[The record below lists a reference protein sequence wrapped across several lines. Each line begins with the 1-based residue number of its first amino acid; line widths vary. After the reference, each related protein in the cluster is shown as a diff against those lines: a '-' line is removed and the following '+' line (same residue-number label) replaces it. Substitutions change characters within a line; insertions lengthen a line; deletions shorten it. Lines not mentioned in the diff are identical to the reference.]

1 MNVASLV
8 GAVAAAYLREEL
20 QADAGAVQSTAR
32 YVLNLGA
39 EQVVAVAQAV
49 LADPF
54 LNDRIDIKLPIS
66 LVGGYGLPEE
76 ALTEESATFY
86 RNADCP
92 KAAYLL
98 AEHEHGEDAS
108 IREIAKLGPPELL
121 ERIDLWVR
129 EASKG
134 LALAQEQQKWWEK
147 ALTGLRDLRIVSLDR
162 FASYILRTRQE
173 NKDEGRPI
181 IDALGAAMPAL
192 RLPNDPSCFSSLKE
206 RQRGHASAWKGF
218 YNNAH
223 RRRAGL
229 LLKQNANQL
238 LLSEEDLNNA
248 YEKVASQIPDACHP
262 VIEAFIAA
270 PSGWNAQAEALAEQ
284 DWEQIKPI
292 FDGLQREKFNLG
304 KNTLEFFGELEADKL
319 KDDEREYL
327 KLLSKR
333 SEKIDEDTEF
343 YEAHRHEIKDD
354 KKLKSAWD
362 RFVYG
367 RSIEATDFI
376 AGLCA
381 VMEPLYNRMPTGDQ
395 RRLHIRCESATKKDL
410 RTLNYEAGLYFTH
423 RYAGLRRLFGKM
435 IVWEVGDLFDFD
447 KLVEE
452 WKKGEKAKNKLN
464 TSASKT
470 ALQLKFVIELET
482 STDDCGIQSHS
493 TQLIWRYDPS
503 CVASQLVDDWSRIA
517 KNPFTACRTTREF
530 SADKAIDLAN
540 IKTFMPA
547 FDRDRGS
554 FVPTPKPERNL
565 AVLWRKNLTEC
576 VDQAYLAV
584 EDAKK
589 LGAAFT
595 TFEAAYTLAVN
606 EFATKGGGADSML
619 NQAKAYAELLEIV
632 LTIAKGD
639 RNRDQLLKPLLMV
652 GVAPIDG
659 GTPAAVVAPWHPM
672 RLAAIWRKSKL
683 AADLFKQILDS
694 VEAEGDP
701 KLYFRDL
708 AHDFEHALYPEIVTI
723 WTNDGPE
730 LLSVSDV
737 VADYSL
743 HEPPVADDK
752 GENDTNESPNEGSAC
767 VQDLVKRYLALQPH
781 ERSNMSVVLFNCDSA
796 RLPQA
801 VVAKIGGM
809 QDDEDDIRCQVL
821 LRHIDSQKLRN
832 IYCSILSADATADAY
847 SASEAS
853 QDFMARLRISVIADQ
868 APPPNPKDG
877 HPHDIVFSQDV
888 ISRHADLE
896 WYLEQAE
903 PADIRTLLP
912 SRWSRRR
919 PAARDDLKSAV
930 FLCCPVQSA
939 EGWSYLSAV
948 ATIFKGD
955 RDETTAKRLL
965 PVRQLDFGDGRTKR
979 IFEETHDLA
988 NWVVNYDE
996 LLDRRQLMNHQVR
1009 VIRYKQ
1015 LSTQGRNLIISSR
1028 APMTLLRSMIMSRL
1042 KVLQLPLTDIQ
1053 VRELADR
1060 LIDDANDVSGDI
1072 VLRAAT
1078 CGQSA
1083 SELMGVVL
1091 SRRML
1096 RDDLGSDQLIGWY
1109 FLDDYASWIGRREQQ
1124 IADLLAI
1131 CPHVAPDGKLRITLA
1146 VSEAKYV
1153 EIESLAP
1160 KRKESQKQ
1168 LRDTLE
1174 RLEEAIFGDPERLD
1188 RQSWLARLA
1197 DLMLDGIRIPAAR
1210 GIDLGEW
1217 RRAMREGHCEIDL
1230 KGNSHVFVPTSSDN
1244 DDPTIST
1251 EVADAR
1257 GAYQEII
1264 GRKALKQLLM
1274 AYWNNQSTTD
1284 VRRSLG
1290 FDHMDFEPIWRKPGS
1305 GLALLHSAR
1314 RTPMPKPAP
1323 APMGPL
1329 ADAAP
1334 AAPADHQGHS
1344 SLEELF
1350 PMPDAEISSPAC
1362 EPSSPPVEAHW
1373 AYPAIAE
1380 LIAPAASTTANTP
1393 ADQQWLDQIAF
1404 ATRSALQQL
1413 QLQAKLLESALTPN
1427 SALLRFAGNA
1437 NMTVDQVLKK
1447 RSELLTTYGLNIIS
1461 VRPEPGAVIIAVER
1475 PKRQTIDIRSL
1486 WAAWTPASSGWG
1498 NQELII
1504 AVQENSGA
1512 PLFLSPAKD
1521 HAPHTLIAG
1530 STGSGKSVLMQ
1541 NIILGIAA
1549 TNTPQQARIILI
1561 DPKQG
1566 VDYFSFEGLPHI
1578 DGGVID
1584 DQTTATL
1591 RLEEL
1596 VLEMDRRYARFKEAR
1611 VPNLAGYNAKVAPS
1625 ERLPIIWLI
1634 HDEFAEWMLTEEYKE
1649 SVSTIVQRLGVKARA
1664 AGIYLVFAAQ
1674 RPDANVMP
1682 LQLRSN
1688 LGNRLILRVDSEG
1701 TSEIALG
1708 EKGAERLLGKGHL
1721 LAKLEGERGL
1731 IYAQVPFVDIG
1742 FAEALIAKMFK
1753 ESATA

>member
-1 MNVASLV
+1 MNVATLV
-8 GAVAAAYLREEL
+8 GAVAAACLREEL
-20 QADAGAVQSTAR
+20 QADTGAMQSTAR
-32 YVLNLGA
+32 YVLNLSA
-39 EQVVAVAQAV
+39 EQVAAVADAV

-66 LVGGYGLPEE
+66 LVSGYGLPDE
-76 ALTEESATFY
+76 ALTKENATFY

-162 FASYILRTRQE
+162 FASYILRTRKE
-173 NKDEGRPI
+173 IKDEGRPI

-192 RLPNDPSCFSSLKE
+192 RLPNDPSCFSSLKD

-218 YNNAH
+218 FSNAH
-223 RRRAGL
+223 KRRAGL
-229 LLKQNANQL
+229 LLKQNSNQL
-238 LLSEEDLNNA
+238 LLSEEDLRNA
-248 YEKVASQIPDACHP
+248 YEKVAHQIPDACDP
-262 VIEAFIAA
+262 TIQAFIAA
-270 PSGWNAQAEALAEQ
+270 PSGWNVQAEALAEQ
-284 DWEQIKPI
+284 EWEQIKPI

-304 KNTLEFFGELEADKL
+304 KNTFEFFNELEADKL
-319 KDDEREYL
+319 KDEEREYL

-367 RSIEATDFI
+367 RSIETTDFI

-381 VMEPLYNRMPTGDQ
+381 VMEPLYNRMPSGDQ
-395 RRLHIRCESATKKDL
+395 RKLHIRCESATKKDL
-410 RTLNYEAGLYFTH
+410 RSLNYEAGLYFAH

-435 IVWEVGDLFDFD
+435 ISWEVGELFEFD
-447 KLVEE
+447 RLVEE

-464 TSASKT
+464 TSTSKS
-470 ALQLKFVIELET
+470 AHQLKFIIELET
-482 STDDCGIQSHS
+482 ATDGGGVQSHS
-493 TQLIWRYDPS
+493 TQLIWRYVPA

-517 KNPFTACRTTREF
+517 KNPFTACRTSREF

-554 FVPTPKPERNL
+554 LVPTPKPERNL
-565 AVLWRKNLTEC
+565 AALWRKNTKEC
-576 VDQAYLAV
+576 VDQAYLDA

-589 LGAAFT
+589 LSAAFT
-595 TFEAAYTLAVN
+595 TFEAAYTLALN
-606 EFATKGGGADSML
+606 EFATKGGGADAIL
-619 NQAKAYAELLEIV
+619 DQAKAFTELLEAV
-632 LTIAKGD
+632 LKLAKGD
-639 RNRDQLLKPLLMV
+639 RNRERLLKPLLMV

-683 AADLFKQILDS
+683 AVDLIKQVLGSTD
-694 VEAEGDP
+694 AEGDP
-701 KLYFRDL
+701 KLFFRDL
-708 AHDFEHALYPEIVTI
+708 THDFEHALYPEIVPI
-723 WTNDGPE
+723 WSIDGAE
-730 LLSVSDV
+730 LLAVSDV

-743 HEPPVADDK
+743 HEPPVADPK
-752 GENDTNESPNEGSAC
+752 GESDTNESPNEGSAC
-767 VQDLVKRYLALQPH
+767 VQDLIKRYLALQPH

-796 RLPQA
+796 RLPHA
-801 VVAKIGGM
+801 VVTKIGGM
-809 QDDEDDIRCQVL
+809 QDDEDDVRCQVL
-821 LRHIDSQKLRN
+821 LRHIDSQKLRS

-877 HPHDIVFSQDV
+877 CPYDIVFSQDV

-919 PAARDDLKSAV
+919 PAARDDLKSAAY
-930 FLCCPVQSA
+930 LCCPVQST
-939 EGWSYLSAV
+939 EGWSYISAV
-948 ATIFKGD
+948 ATVFKGD
-955 RDETTAKRLL
+955 RDETTTKRLL

-979 IFEETHDLA
+979 IFEETHDLG

-1028 APMTLLRSMIMSRL
+1028 APMTLLRSMIVSRL
-1042 KVLQLPLTDIQ
+1042 RALQLPLNDAE
-1053 VRELADR
+1053 VGNLANG

-1078 CGQSA
+1078 CGKSA

-1091 SRRML
+1091 SRRIL
-1096 RDDLGSDQLIGWY
+1096 RDDLGADQLIGWY
-1109 FLDDYASWIGRREQQ
+1109 FLDDYASWIGQREQQ

-1131 CPHVAPDGKLRITLA
+1131 CPHVTPGGKLRITLA

-1153 EIESLAP
+1153 EIESQD
-1160 KRKESQKQ
+1160 KKSKESQKQ

-1174 RLEEAIFGDPERLD
+1174 RLEDALFGDPERLD

-1217 RRAMREGHCEIDL
+1217 RRAMREGRCEIDL
-1230 KGNSHVFVPTSSDN
+1230 RGVSHVFVPTSSDN

-1257 GAYQEII
+1257 CAYQEII

-1290 FDHMDFEPIWRKPGS
+1290 FDHMDFEPIWRAPGS
-1305 GLALLHSAR
+1305 GLNLLHGTQRVPAR
-1314 RTPMPKPAP
+1314 KPKVRPPNPEPATSENLPVQADIVDGRP
-1323 APMGPL
+1323 ATGGG
-1329 ADAAP
+1329 AAP
-1334 AAPADHQGHS
+1334 GND
-1344 SLEELF
+1344 
-1350 PMPDAEISSPAC
+1350 DASP
-1362 EPSSPPVEAHW
+1362 SPVAAHW
-1373 AYPAIAE
+1373 AYPAIDN
-1380 LIAPAASTTANTP
+1380 LIAPAVSTTADIGE
-1393 ADQQWLDQIAF
+1393 AEEWLK
-1404 ATRSALQQL
+1404 ATAVAARSALQQL
-1413 QLQAKLLESALTPN
+1413 QLQAKLQESALTPN

-1437 NMTVDQVLKK
+1437 NLTVDQVLKK
-1447 RSELLTTYGLNIIS
+1447 RSELLTTYGLNVIS
-1461 VRPEPGAVIIAVER
+1461 VRPEPGSVLIAVER
-1475 PKRQTIDIRSL
+1475 PKREIIDIRTL
-1486 WAAWTPASSGWG
+1486 WARWTPATGGWG
-1498 NQELII
+1498 NQELMI
-1504 AVQENSGA
+1504 AVQENTGA

-1549 TNTPQQARIILI
+1549 TNTPAQAKIVLI

-1566 VDYFSFEGLPHI
+1566 VDYFSVEGLPHI

-1584 DQTTATL
+1584 DQVVATN

-1596 VLEMDRRYARFKEAR
+1596 VAEMDRRYARFKEAR
-1611 VPNLAGYNAKVAPS
+1611 VSNLATYNAKVAAN
-1625 ERLPIIWLI
+1625 ERLPVIWLI
-1634 HDEFAEWMLTEEYKE
+1634 HDEFAEWMLTESYKE
-1649 SVSTIVQRLGVKARA
+1649 SVSAIVQRLGVKARA
-1664 AGIYLVFAAQ
+1664 AGIYLIFAAQ

-1682 LQLRSN
+1682 MQLRSN

-1708 EKGAERLLGKGHL
+1708 EKGAERLLGRGHM

-1731 IYAQVPFVDIG
+1731 IYAQVPFVETT
-1742 FAEALIAKMFK
+1742 FAEEVVVTTKIFEPA
-1753 ESATA
+1753 